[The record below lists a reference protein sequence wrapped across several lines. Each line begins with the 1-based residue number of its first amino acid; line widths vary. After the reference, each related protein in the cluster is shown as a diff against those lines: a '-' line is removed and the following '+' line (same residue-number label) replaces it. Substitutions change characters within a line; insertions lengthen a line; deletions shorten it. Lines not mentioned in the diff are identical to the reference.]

1 MWKSTSRSLLGIALA
16 VPLFLLGTQDA
27 FAQKKPKG
35 NDRPDPGV
43 SVQVELTFSLGER
56 EHITAFF
63 ATHGPEGVKPLPPG
77 IRKNLA
83 RGKPMP
89 PGIAKKALAPE
100 LVSLLP
106 PRPGY
111 EVVQVGWDVVL
122 VEVATGLIRDVLMD
136 VIR

>member
-1 MWKSTSRSLLGIALA
+1 MWKSTSRSLRGILLA
-16 VPLFLLGTQDA
+16 VPLLLLGTQGA

-35 NDRPDPGV
+35 KDRTDPGV

-63 ATHGPEGVKPLPPG
+63 AAHGPEGVKPLPPG

-100 LVSLLP
+100 LMGLLP

-111 EVVQVGWDVVL
+111 EVVQVGWDVLL